1 MDRVQTIDWGKGF
14 TVLFED
20 REWVGKTLIGG
31 IFLLLSIVL
40 IGIPFVFG
48 YILEFA
54 RNVIERRSPVLPE
67 WDNMGDKF
75 TKGLVFTIIIII
87 FSLIFGVVIFLLALI
102 PCLGWIA
109 GVIISILFSFVYP
122 FLLCEYAVTNNFS
135 AVFNFERM
143 FNFIGNQVVNIL
155 IAIILTIVIGI
166 IGSFGIILLLIGII
180 FTSFWA
186 VIGSTYFYAEVYR
199 VWLAK

>member
-166 IGSFGIILLLIGII
+166 IGSLGIILLLIGII

>member
-20 REWVGKTLIGG
+20 REWIGKTLIGG

-40 IGIPFVFG
+40 IGIPFVLG

-122 FLLCEYAVTNNFS
+122 FLLCEYAVTTNFS

>member
-87 FSLIFGVVIFLLALI
+87 FSLIFGVIIFLLALI

-166 IGSFGIILLLIGII
+166 IGSLGIILFLIGII